1 MGKPLAHIAQCNLHR
16 VIVSHPLLN
25 RSSSSRPQSCWAV
38 MWSMFHTKSIPNIAA
53 LSLLIIYAYSIYLL
67 TLAQI
72 HAALSGRV
80 LWLYATMT
88 ASKNCVAISCITLSR
103 AGVLGKSDTKPVC
116 GYMYTPRFRKLSSAT
131 PIFIIINVI
140 IIWLGVR
147 SSILADN
154 VLPTMLCNFFYCLL
168 SFNSQSV
175 SNTRI
180 RVAWL
185 IARVVKDNIWIVWFL
200 KCLIRISKVVLRLWS
215 LRIMVAEN
223 CVSNNAW

>member
-1 MGKPLAHIAQCNLHR
+1 MIIRDDDGIQKLCRHLMYYFITR
-16 VIVSHPLLN
+16 
-25 RSSSSRPQSCWAV
+25 RSIREKRHKA
-38 MWSMFHTKSIPNIAA
+38 
-53 LSLLIIYAYSIYLL
+53 
-67 TLAQI
+67 
-72 HAALSGRV
+72 
-80 LWLYATMT
+80 
-88 ASKNCVAISCITLSR
+88 
-103 AGVLGKSDTKPVC
+103 C

-131 PIFIIINVI
+131 PIFIIINFI

-200 KCLIRISKVVLRLWS
+200 KCLIRISKVVLRL
-215 LRIMVAEN
+215 
-223 CVSNNAW
+223 